1 MMMKSKK
8 GFAIWLDMDG
18 VIIDNTDTKI
28 RFAKRMGFTLKPEQ
42 THADL
47 IGKALTP
54 EILSELRTHLYFN
67 PVTALQAKLV
77 PGSLD
82 GLRQLKKTG
91 QHFYLI
97 SKRKYPIIA
106 RELLKKH
113 KLWGKYFDEKNAFF
127 VRETEEKDYH
137 IGRLGIGLYLDDQP
151 STLDKLVNAKHKILF
166 DRFNCFMKSKHR
178 RVGSWEEFIKMVKEH
193 GVVNF

>member
-8 GFAIWLDMDG
+8 GFAIGLDMDG

-42 THADL
+42 THAEL
-47 IGKALTP
+47 IEKALTP
-54 EILSELRTHLYFN
+54 EVLSELRTHIYFN

-82 GLRQLKKTG
+82 GLHQLKKSG
-91 QHFYLI
+91 QRFYLI

-137 IGRLGIGLYLDDQP
+137 IDRLGIGLYLDGERKWIREFLRLTIIAGLIP
-151 STLDKLVNAKHKILF
+151 MRLMRKRLRLL
-166 DRFNCFMKSKHR
+166 R
-178 RVGSWEEFIKMVKEH
+178 RQWLK
-193 GVVNF
+193 NFAEK